1 MGWTKSPYSES
12 SKIDADFHCS
22 ATTRGAMD
30 KWRLQADSALQT
42 GLDTTLEEVLTV
54 VQSGGGGVDKNT
66 RLKSSKIAADFDCS
80 ATTRR
85 AMDKWR

>member
-1 MGWTKSPYSES
+1 
-12 SKIDADFHCS
+12 
-22 ATTRGAMD
+22 MD

-66 RLKSSKIAADFDCS
+66 RLKSSKITADFDCS
-80 ATTRR
+80 ATTRGT
-85 AMDKWR
+85 MDKWI